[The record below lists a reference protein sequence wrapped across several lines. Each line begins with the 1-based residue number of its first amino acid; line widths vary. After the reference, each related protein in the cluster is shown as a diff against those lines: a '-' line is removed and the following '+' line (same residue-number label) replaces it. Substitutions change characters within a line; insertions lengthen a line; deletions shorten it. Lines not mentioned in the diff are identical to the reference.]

1 MNKNKSFFVKAL
13 SNIGP
18 LVIMLNI
25 AIGASHA
32 FASDPYSFLFPNNN
46 QVTPADNNVYPDVHL
61 DESILPSPDST
72 VGDRLRAISADP
84 SPALSMNYNSN
95 SPWYDPNQLGNSQ
108 PNFGNKG
115 VSFDHIANS
124 INIPPSNEFQFG
136 TGSGNFNPSEE
147 INLNANAPDYSTE
160 STVNHPHFRVPDAN
174 SINIPPSNGSQPET
188 DSGNNGQSSNLQ
200 SNNTP
205 APSGATLPRLNLFVN
220 PDSYNLSSG
229 GGFCSYL
236 TDLYKVIVKMNKN
249 IAYRQA
255 ELGLNLAQNNRDF
268 FQALQERGIT
278 PDEIRNT
285 RLPNMTPR
293 TRASEIYGHFAQNH
307 RVWSAIFDVMFHLGY
322 VR

>member
-25 AIGASHA
+25 AIGVSHA
-32 FASDPYSFLFPNNN
+32 FASDPYYFLFPNNN

-205 APSGATLPRLNLFVN
+205 APSGDTLPWLKLPFDPGRCNLNN
-220 PDSYNLSSG
+220 RK
-229 GGFCSYL
+229 GFGAYL
-236 TDLYKVIVKMNKN
+236 KLLYGKKVIMSKTVAFN
-249 IAYRQA
+249 QA
-255 ELGLNLAQNNRDF
+255 KLGLDLAQTNEKF
-268 FQALQERGIT
+268 FQTLQNYGIT
-278 PDEIRNT
+278 PDEIRNAS
-285 RLPNMTPR
+285 LPKMTPR
-293 TRASEIYGHFAQNH
+293 TSASEIYRHFAQNH
-307 RVWSAIFDVMFHLGY
+307 RVWSAIFNALIDLDLVS
-322 VR
+322 